1 MIVTRGIPNE
11 LLSVGSKEQ
20 GLLYLDY
27 LSNIDS
33 KDYICCVVKVNKQG
47 YMHSYSAIS
56 RVIAN
61 LTAIEG
67 VNTFNWF
74 YGNYLLIAKKDVLT
88 NGLMLWLHSKLTD
101 TLLVEENS
109 EQLIRLGVI
118 PVGTEIN
125 KDDLCTKLNFL
136 SKTMTNSS
144 NNIIVWDSDISARYD
159 RMLFV
164 EKNTKRAM
172 LKDDFLV
179 YYQPIY
185 NVSEQRFDRIEALAR
200 LQAADGSL
208 IGPLEFLPVVKG
220 KGKLLKFGEFVI
232 DSVCKFIKVNNITQ
246 RVYIN
251 LSSDHFVNN
260 DLVNYTMRC
269 VKKYCIS
276 PTLLGFELLED
287 DNIIITPELII
298 ELNRLQSLGI
308 RCAFDDFGTGYTSLA
323 YIGKLGLN
331 DLKISRDLIKLLDK
345 DVRAITI
352 IKALRQLAD
361 MYDLDITAEGVESKD
376 VAEKLIAEGVNH
388 IQGFYYAIPLSARD
402 YILKYK

>member
-11 LLSVGSKEQ
+11 LLSINSKEQ
-20 GLLYLDY
+20 GLLYLED
-27 LSNIDS
+27 LSNMGN
-33 KDYICCVVKVNKQG
+33 KDYICCVVKINKKG

-61 LTAIEG
+61 ITAVDG
-67 VNTFNWF
+67 VSTFNWF
-74 YGNYLLIAKKDVLT
+74 YDNYLLIGKRDVLT
-88 NGLMLWLHSKLTD
+88 DAFMSWLHSKLTD

-109 EQLIRLGVI
+109 EQLIRLGVMSI
-118 PVGTEIN
+118 EPKLH
-125 KDDLCTKLNFL
+125 KDTLCTRLNFL

-144 NNIIVWDSDISARYD
+144 NNIVVWDSDISARFD

-164 EKNTKRAM
+164 EENTKRAM
-172 LKDDFLV
+172 LTNDFLV

-200 LQAADGSL
+200 LQAVDGSL
-208 IGPLEFLPVVKG
+208 IGPLEFLPIVKG

-232 DSVCKFIKVNNITQ
+232 DSVCKFIKDNNITQ

-260 DLVNYTMRC
+260 DLVNYTMKC

-287 DNIIITPELII
+287 ENIIITPELII

-345 DVRAITI
+345 DNRAITI
-352 IKALRQLAD
+352 IKVLRQLAD

-376 VAEKLIAEGVNH
+376 IADKLIVEGVNH

-402 YILKYK
+402 YIVKYK